1 MGILSNS
8 LFVAVVAGLGFILA
22 YRYYSRFLADR
33 LIGLDPNRQTPAYT
47 RQDGIDF
54 VPTRKSVLFGHHFAS
69 IAGLGPIVGP
79 AVAVYW
85 GWLPAVIWV
94 VFGAIFIG
102 AVHDMTAM
110 CCSLRHDGRSIGDLT
125 DRIIGA
131 RGRLLFLII
140 ILFMLGLAMGL
151 FAYII
156 AIVFVD
162 LHPEAVIPVLSLMV
176 IASVFGVLVYKFKAP
191 LLPCTVVGVTLMM
204 ALVWV
209 GIKRPVTLFDRF
221 LPAEARQAIDQGVQA
236 GLLAPTKYVALS
248 WKSKFEET
256 APSGEQ
262 ETWQAKALS
271 AKLPLDAASY
281 LKEQGHPEL
290 AAAITDPGTGARAR
304 ARTTWIYLLLGYA
317 FVASILPV
325 WLLLQPRDYINSFQL
340 YLGVI
345 GMIIGLAVFCWV
357 QPNHG
362 AIQAPAINPNVAT
375 DADAPPWIP
384 FLFIT
389 IACGACSGFHNLVA
403 SGTTARQMRNECDAR
418 PIGYGAM
425 VAEGMLA
432 VLVILACTV
441 PFANQAEWMTRYAS
455 WNAIN
460 GQGIGVKLDAFIT
473 GAAEFIAALGIS
485 SAFATVFMSVVVV
498 SFAMTTLDSAT
509 RLLRYNIE
517 ELAKTLRLSRA
528 SGDVGTPW
536 ALRIIAAGLA
546 VTVIGFFALLELPTV
561 GANGQTIMKPAGM
574 VLLMLFGTSN
584 QLLAGLGL
592 LAVSLWLYKSG
603 KRAIYTAVPMFFML
617 TMTIYAMFI
626 QLHDFWTHEPRQWTP
641 FVTCV
646 LILFLA
652 GWLLI
657 EGLLAYLR
665 HAGGRGAIDV
675 GMKVPT
681 VEGGS

>member
-1 MGILSNS
+1 MGILSNG
-8 LFVAVVAGLGFILA
+8 LFVAVLAGVGFIVA

-33 LIGLDPNRQTPAYT
+33 LIGLDPNRKTPAFT

-94 VFGAIFIG
+94 VVGAIFVG
-102 AVHDMTAM
+102 AVHDMTSM

-176 IASVFGVLVYKFKAP
+176 IACVFGVLVYKFKAP
-191 LLPCTVVGVTLMM
+191 LGPCTVVGVTLMM
-204 ALVWV
+204 AIVWV
-209 GIKRPVTLFDRF
+209 GIKKPVTLFDRF

-256 APSGEQ
+256 APSGAQ

-271 AKLPLDAASY
+271 AKLPLDAARY
-281 LKEQGHPEL
+281 LEEQGHPEL
-290 AAAITDPGTGARAR
+290 AAAIKAPGTGARAR

-317 FVASILPV
+317 FLASILPV

-357 QPNHG
+357 QDDHG

-375 DADAPPWIP
+375 DADAPP
-384 FLFIT
+384 
-389 IACGACSGFHNLVA
+389 H
-403 SGTTARQMRNECDAR
+403 
-418 PIGYGAM
+418 
-425 VAEGMLA
+425 
-432 VLVILACTV
+432 
-441 PFANQAEWMTRYAS
+441 
-455 WNAIN
+455 
-460 GQGIGVKLDAFIT
+460 
-473 GAAEFIAALGIS
+473 
-485 SAFATVFMSVVVV
+485 
-498 SFAMTTLDSAT
+498 
-509 RLLRYNIE
+509 
-517 ELAKTLRLSRA
+517 
-528 SGDVGTPW
+528 
-536 ALRIIAAGLA
+536 
-546 VTVIGFFALLELPTV
+546 
-561 GANGQTIMKPAGM
+561 
-574 VLLMLFGTSN
+574 
-584 QLLAGLGL
+584 
-592 LAVSLWLYKSG
+592 
-603 KRAIYTAVPMFFML
+603 
-617 TMTIYAMFI
+617 
-626 QLHDFWTHEPRQWTP
+626 
-641 FVTCV
+641 
-646 LILFLA
+646 
-652 GWLLI
+652 
-657 EGLLAYLR
+657 
-665 HAGGRGAIDV
+665 
-675 GMKVPT
+675 
-681 VEGGS
+681 